1 MQLMTNLDYF
11 FLAKELSEQLV
22 GSRLNKAYQIGDK
35 EFRFKFHKEG
45 EKNLVVQ
52 LGCRMHLTK
61 YLQTPPENPSNLARI
76 IRSKLSNARVAS
88 VNQVNFDRIIE
99 FEIQGAE
106 KYYLVFE
113 MFGKGALYLLNE
125 QRLVENAFS
134 PVKVERNTHY
144 SPPTGSK
151 AVPKQYAFL
160 GNDFDDVAQNRR
172 EPVLS

>member
-1 MQLMTNLDYF
+1 MTNLDYF

-52 LGCRMHLTK
+52 LGCRLHLTK

-88 VNQVNFDRIIE
+88 VKQVNFDRIIE

-106 KYYLVFE
+106 KYYLIFE
-113 MFGKGALYLLNE
+113 MFGK
-125 QRLVENAFS
+125 
-134 PVKVERNTHY
+134 KVH
-144 SPPTGSK
+144 
-151 AVPKQYAFL
+151 
-160 GNDFDDVAQNRR
+160 
-172 EPVLS
+172 